1 MSSFS
6 ERIDRLVRHLTA
18 DLSVVNAKQ
27 GDHVTNFHFEP
38 EEWTEFRKQLPGI
51 LRRLRE
57 EDLDPQVVSFGALVL
72 EIFKGANIYP
82 LLLKMEGQGNFSHA
96 QRNDSLYALLAG
108 GQRGTQIT
116 SAAPII
122 ASILREINRVA
133 QIKGGVLLLTDT
145 ELIHPLFRV
154 SAFEQILQGKFAC
167 PTVICYPGRRGTIG
181 DNPSFL
187 GIKSSDG
194 NYRSTHIY

>member
-1 MSSFS
+1 MSSFP
-6 ERIDRLVRHLTA
+6 ERIDRLIRHLTA
-18 DLSVVNAKQ
+18 EVSVVNAKQ

-38 EEWTEFRKQLPGI
+38 EEWTEFRKQLPVI

-57 EDLDPQVVSFGALVL
+57 SGLDPQVVSFGSLVL
-72 EIFKGANIYP
+72 EIFREAKMYP
-82 LLLKMEGQGNFSHA
+82 LLLKMESQGNFSHA
-96 QRNDSLYALLAG
+96 QRNDALYALLAG
-108 GQRGTQIT
+108 GPSGLQLTT
-116 SAAPII
+116 NAPII
-122 ASILREINRVA
+122 ASLRREIDRVA
-133 QIKGGVLLLTDT
+133 ALKKGVLLLTDT

>member
-1 MSSFS
+1 MSSFP
-6 ERIDRLVRHLTA
+6 ERIDRLVRHLTSH
-18 DLSVVNAKQ
+18 LSAVNAKQ

-72 EIFKGANIYP
+72 EIFKGANVYP
-82 LLLKMEGQGNFSHA
+82 VLLRMEALGNFSHA
-96 QRNDSLYALLAG
+96 QRNDALYALLAG
-108 GQRGTQIT
+108 GQRGIQIT

>member
-1 MSSFS
+1 MSSFP
-6 ERIDRLVRHLTA
+6 ERIDRLIRHLTA
-18 DLSVVNAKQ
+18 EVSVVNAKQ

-38 EEWTEFRKQLPGI
+38 EEWTEFRKQLPVI

-57 EDLDPQVVSFGALVL
+57 SGLDPQVVSFGSLVL
-72 EIFKGANIYP
+72 EIFRQDDIYALHLDTEGLAN
-82 LLLKMEGQGNFSHA
+82 FTHS
-96 QRNDSLYALLAG
+96 QRNDDLYCLLAG
-108 GQRGTQIT
+108 GQRGEQLTLK
-116 SAAPII
+116 APLI
-122 ASILREINRVA
+122 SVLKREIDRVA
-133 QIKGGVLLLTDT
+133 SLKNGVLLLTDT